1 MSIFKR
7 YITKT
12 VVAIV
17 KKYTKLVTYLENK
30 WEGKHA
36 SSFHNYKLFKNG
48 VHSTLIDLG
57 DLSQLWIDI
66 TCRSQSIIEILPTL
80 SRHQV
85 YVLRQVPKDLVRI
98 LPVMLL
104 APLPGTILILPIF
117 FAFPRIFL
125 SRAFWT
131 LEQCKSI
138 DTKCLKDRF
147 NYNTQSLLKSKLLTI
162 IYSSPCSM
170 NYSQPILKS
179 LRKLASALSQVSIL
193 EPISI
198 EQIRDL
204 VPAFKGP
211 LSLEQLDTSHLAALC
226 RLHGLSIYSYIWM
239 MNTLLW
245 SDLFKRKSILKT
257 SRILVLKK
265 HAYFLYVED
274 QCMQKD
280 KLFNDN
286 SLSILQNSELK
297 QLCLLRGI
305 NPYLLNHKDLEEKLQ
320 YWISASTVASE
331 TDFSFRLHLPLL
343 LCSNNIDIN
352 NNNSIDKY

>member
-131 LEQCKSI
+131 PEQCKSI

-147 NYNTQSLLKSKLLTI
+147 DYNTQSLLKSKLLTM

-179 LRKLASALSQVSIL
+179 LRKLASALSQVSTL

-211 LSLEQLDTSHLAALC
+211 LSLEQLDTSHL
-226 RLHGLSIYSYIWM
+226 
-239 MNTLLW
+239 
-245 SDLFKRKSILKT
+245 
-257 SRILVLKK
+257 
-265 HAYFLYVED
+265 
-274 QCMQKD
+274 
-280 KLFNDN
+280 
-286 SLSILQNSELK
+286 
-297 QLCLLRGI
+297 LCLLRGI

-343 LCSNNIDIN
+343 LCFNNIDIN
-352 NNNSIDKY
+352 NNNSINKY

>member
-36 SSFHNYKLFKNG
+36 SSFYNYKLFKNG

-66 TCRSQSIIEILPTL
+66 TCRSQSILEILPTL

-85 YVLRQVPKDLVRI
+85 YVLRQVPKDLVKI

-131 LEQCKSI
+131 PEQCKSI

-147 NYNTQSLLKSKLLTI
+147 DYNTQSLLKSKLLTI

-226 RLHGLSIYSYIWM
+226 RLNGLSIYSYIWM

-352 NNNSIDKY
+352 NNNSINKY

>member
-1 MSIFKR
+1 MFKK
-7 YITKT
+7 YFTKAVT
-12 VVAIV
+12 VVV

-30 WEGKHA
+30 WADKHA
-36 SSFHNYKLFKNG
+36 SSFHSYKLFKNG
-48 VHSTLIDLG
+48 VHSTLVDLG
-57 DLSQLWIDI
+57 DLSQLWMDI
-66 TCRSQSIIEILPTL
+66 TCRSQSILEILPTL

-85 YVLRQVPKDLVRI
+85 YVLRQVPKDLMKI

-131 LEQCKSI
+131 PEQCKSI

-147 NYNTQSLLKSKLLTI
+147 DYRTQSLLKFKLLKI

-179 LRKLASALSQVSIL
+179 LRKLASALSQASIL
-193 EPISI
+193 EPISA
-198 EQIRDL
+198 EQICDL
-204 VPAFKGP
+204 IPAFKGP

-226 RLHGLSIYSYIWM
+226 RLHGLSIYSYIWI

-245 SDLFKRKSILKT
+245 NDLFKRKSILKT

-265 HAYFLYVED
+265 HAYFLYAED
-274 QCMQKD
+274 QCIQKD
-280 KLFNDN
+280 KLFNDH
-286 SLSILQNSELK
+286 SLSIIQSSELK

-305 NPYLLNHKDLEEKLQ
+305 NPYLLNDKDVKEKLQ
-320 YWISASTVASE
+320 YWISLSTLASG

-343 LCSNNIDIN
+343 LYYNNIDIHH
-352 NNNSIDKY
+352 NSIDKY